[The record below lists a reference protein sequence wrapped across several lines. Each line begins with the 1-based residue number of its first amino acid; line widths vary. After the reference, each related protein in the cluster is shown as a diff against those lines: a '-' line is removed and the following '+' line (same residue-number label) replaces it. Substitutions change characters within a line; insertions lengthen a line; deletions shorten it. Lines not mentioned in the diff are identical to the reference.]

1 MTMAHCGATLSLQLC
16 LSNLLEDNCQ
26 QPGGRLCLL
35 VSRRGEVNHFH
46 DPPKTQVC
54 SSKRLK
60 NKSMIWDL
68 LSVKGDTCY
77 SVAGRQN
84 DMLSIPLWKFYI
96 AVNIF
101 LFLTAI
107 SLAWV

>member
-1 MTMAHCGATLSLQLC
+1 MAHCGVTLSLQLC

-77 SVAGRQN
+77 SVAQE
-84 DMLSIPLWKFYI
+84 DKTTCYQ
-96 AVNIF
+96 F
-101 LFLTAI
+101 LYGNSTLQSMSSF
-107 SLAWV
+107 S